1 MYMRSTTGLPG
12 VPRLLSVFGLAVA
25 LGTSPVGTLDAQAPR
40 APARATANDSAAR
53 ARLARA
59 DLARIR
65 GRDDAPIWIVVISD
79 FQCPFC
85 KRWHEETAPLL
96 ERNYVRTGK
105 ARIAYLNFPVNT
117 HRNAPPAH
125 EFAMC
130 AAEQDR
136 FWPIADALFATQAAW
151 KNLVD
156 PTNFFDSLATSARL
170 DTPRLRSCLA
180 GGEQRALIRA
190 DYERS
195 VGIGVGSTPSFL
207 IGGTPIVGAQPYEVF
222 ARAVD
227 EAIARRAAAARTP
240 APTSAARP

>member
-1 MYMRSTTGLPG
+1 MNMRPAL
-12 VPRLLSVFGLAVA
+12 RLLLASLA
-25 LGTSPVGTLDAQAPR
+25 TLPISAAHAQLRRGAERP
-40 APARATANDSAAR
+40 TAITGVDSAAR
-53 ARLARA
+53 ARLSRA

-65 GRDDAPIWIVVISD
+65 GRDSAPVWIVVITD

-85 KRWHEETAPLL
+85 KRWHEETLPLL

-130 AAEQDR
+130 AAEQER
-136 FWPIADALFATQAAW
+136 FWPVADALFDTQSGWKSLVNPAA
-151 KNLVD
+151 
-156 PTNFFDSLATSARL
+156 FFDSVATRLRL
-170 DTPRLRSCLA
+170 DRTRLRACID

-195 VGIGVGSTPSFL
+195 LGIGVGSTPSFI
-207 IGGTPIVGAQPYEVF
+207 IGGTPLVGAQPYEVF

-227 EAIARRAAAARTP
+227 DALARHAASQRPAAAVAPRTTPP
-240 APTSAARP
+240 AATRP

>member
-1 MYMRSTTGLPG
+1 MYMRSPTPLG
-12 VPRLLSVFGLAVA
+12 RLATKWILASLVGA
-25 LGTSPVGTLDAQAPR
+25 LCFATAGTVDAQAR
-40 APARATANDSAAR
+40 RDLARPTVSTTDSASR

-65 GRDDAPIWIVVISD
+65 GRSDAPVWIVVISD

-85 KRWHEETAPLL
+85 KRWHEETGPLL

-136 FWPIADALFATQAAW
+136 FWPVADALFATQAAW
-151 KNLVD
+151 KGLVD
-156 PTNFFDSLATSARL
+156 PSAFFDSLATVARL
-170 DTPRLRSCLA
+170 DKPRLHGCIA

-207 IGGTPIVGAQPYEVF
+207 VGGTPIVGAQPYEVF

-227 EAIARRAAAARTP
+227 EALARRAAAP
-240 APTSAARP
+240 AARP